1 MIRSKTVAGYN
12 LLTFGYAEPLTTF
25 PIFESA
31 KVLPTMIRVK
41 FSVLSMYCS

>member
-12 LLTFGYAEPLTTF
+12 LLTFGYAETLTF
-25 PIFESA
+25 
-31 KVLPTMIRVK
+31 LPTIIRVK